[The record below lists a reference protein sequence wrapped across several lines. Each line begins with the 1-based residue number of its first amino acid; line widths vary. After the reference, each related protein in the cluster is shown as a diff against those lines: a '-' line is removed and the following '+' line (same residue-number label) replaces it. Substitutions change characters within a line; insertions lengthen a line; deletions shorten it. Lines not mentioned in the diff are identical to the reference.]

1 MHFKLKR
8 FFCSVIQIYIH
19 TLKNK
24 STTRKTFAASPGQ
37 TADEELEAQPGETV
51 RLLLSYK
58 NRIIICHFFKRA
70 SFKYFAVNSLNAMR
84 SQFLLYISRRSI
96 GLYLIVFS
104 LYRHERI

>member
-1 MHFKLKR
+1 MHIKLQR
-8 FFCSVIQIYIH
+8 FFCSGPQINIH
-19 TLKNK
+19 MLNKNK
-24 STTRKTFAASPGQ
+24 QTKKTFAASPGQ